1 LMNLKNMGKTIGLTE
16 YVMEGVKD
24 MKG

>member
-1 LMNLKNMGKTIGLTE
+1 MYLKNMGKTIGLTE

>member
-1 LMNLKNMGKTIGLTE
+1 MNLKNMGKTIGLTE